1 MIRALSSVDRSS
13 QTISSQS
20 WKVCAITLSRASR
33 RAEAPLRTFMMTL
46 TEGMTISRA
55 TTAAK
60 GSEVRVVRA
69 FRPAFKVYFYQFCV
83 GFSRRQPCVPDFFR
97 SRYTPS
103 LADRPSLVGRNHH
116 AVNKYFPKNKGDT
129 HNPEDQQ
136 EGIRHVQTLRH
147 TDHQPSTY
155 ECGDGGH
162 RNHRESNPWAG
173 LGGRRASRGHG
184 RCVAIPKQDP
194 DPECNQSNRCTR
206 VLQNH
211 VHRPWPDHRD
221 LDPPLQPNPS
231 PPWPGE
237 RVGKRIPDQVR
248 GDAQSQGKQDSHE
261 TGRPAELEVSE
272 LAAQSLLHAA
282 GQ

>member
-60 GSEVRVVRA
+60 KSEVRVVRA

-129 HNPEDQQ
+129 RNPEDEQ
-136 EGIRHVQTLRH
+136 EGIRHVQTLRR
-147 TDHQPSTY
+147 TDHQPERRKIRAASGSTHMLY
-155 ECGDGGH
+155 
-162 RNHRESNPWAG
+162 SPAAAT
-173 LGGRRASRGHG
+173 ASRLPDRRRSKQGAEDIA
-184 RCVAIPKQDP
+184 AIAK
-194 DPECNQSNRCTR
+194 
-206 VLQNH
+206 
-211 VHRPWPDHRD
+211 
-221 LDPPLQPNPS
+221 
-231 PPWPGE
+231 
-237 RVGKRIPDQVR
+237 K
-248 GDAQSQGKQDSHE
+248 
-261 TGRPAELEVSE
+261 
-272 LAAQSLLHAA
+272 
-282 GQ
+282 